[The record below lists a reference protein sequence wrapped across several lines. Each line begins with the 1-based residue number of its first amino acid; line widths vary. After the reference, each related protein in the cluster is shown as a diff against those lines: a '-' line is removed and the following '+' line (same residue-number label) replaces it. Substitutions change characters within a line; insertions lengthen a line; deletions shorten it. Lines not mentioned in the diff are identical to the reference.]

1 MEILNASKRMENPY
15 AVEYS
20 VIVTQA
26 EKIQSDTIATQQ
38 PLSLRDRRAFL
49 QLPLEER
56 RRILAEQ
63 AQAMALHYQQ
73 DTEWQELQA
82 GDLIEY

>member
-1 MEILNASKRMENPY
+1 MNMENPY

-20 VIVTQA
+20 IIVTQA
-26 EKIQSDTIATQQ
+26 EKIQGDTIATQQ
-38 PLSLRDRRAFL
+38 PLSLSARRAFL

-63 AQAMALHYQQ
+63 AEAMALHYQQ

>member
-1 MEILNASKRMENPY
+1 MTKRMENPY

-20 VIVTQA
+20 IIVTQT
-26 EKIQSDTIATQQ
+26 EKTQSDTIATQQ
-38 PLSLRDRRAFL
+38 PLSLCDRHAFL
-49 QLPLEER
+49 QLALEVEEH

-63 AQAMALHYQQ
+63 AEAMELHYQQ
-73 DTEWQELQA
+73 NTEWQELEA